1 METQAQRFLSSLA
14 APLLR
19 GGRIS
24 LLQMNSKRWFAALK
38 LLLSAAA
45 GGLLTFLVV
54 R

>member
-1 METQAQRFLSSLA
+1 MNA
-14 APLLR
+14 AN
-19 GGRIS
+19 S
-24 LLQMNSKRWFAALK
+24 LLQMNGKRWFAALK